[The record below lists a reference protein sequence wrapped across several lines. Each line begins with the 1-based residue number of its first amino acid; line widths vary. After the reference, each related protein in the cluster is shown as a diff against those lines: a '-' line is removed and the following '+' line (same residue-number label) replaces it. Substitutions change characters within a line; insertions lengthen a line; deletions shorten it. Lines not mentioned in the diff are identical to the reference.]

1 MLTLQ
6 RQVRS
11 NRMWARIT
19 TFFARMFHQPSIDWW
34 DEQYLNA
41 SQNVADLEY
50 RQRQLLQGLARTR
63 GYR

>member
-1 MLTLQ
+1 
-6 RQVRS
+6 
-11 NRMWARIT
+11 MWARIKK
-19 TFFARMFHQPSIDWW
+19 FFARLSHQSNLDWW

-63 GYR
+63 GYK

>member
-1 MLTLQ
+1 
-6 RQVRS
+6 
-11 NRMWARIT
+11 MWARIKQ
-19 TFFARMFHQPSIDWW
+19 FFASMFHQPSMDWW

-41 SQNVADLEY
+41 AQNAADLEH

>member
-1 MLTLQ
+1 MPL
-6 RQVRS
+6 RPARS
-11 NRMWARIT
+11 NQMWARIKK
-19 TFFARMFHQPSIDWW
+19 FFARPSRQSSLDWW

-50 RQRQLLQGLARTR
+50 RQRQLLQGLPKTR

>member
-1 MLTLQ
+1 MHTLQ
-6 RQVRS
+6 SQARS
-11 NRMWARIT
+11 NCMWARIKK
-19 TFFARMFHQPSIDWW
+19 FFARTFRQSSMDWW

-50 RQRQLLQGLARTR
+50 RQRQLLQGLPRTR